1 MSRRLDKLG
10 KWRVLIIAA
19 LTCFSLAL
27 LASIY
32 GVLIFM
38 YYYFP
43 SYKPG
48 LPVELEAVVYGETLG
63 HLRGVTVFCSK
74 IEVFTALVLVFMGF
88 IVYAITWLI
97 VRSGLVEVLG
107 GSYIGVYD
115 KILLSIYVI
124 GLVMTAVNGVLGGP
138 VGIFYYPVYSI
149 MNAVMEVGFK
159 RLLLCNGIVVSGA
172 FLLLIP
178 LQSASAI
185 LFSGLLYNV
194 YKVKGDQLF
203 KYLTVVFAITG
214 ILYFLFP
221 FSIVAMPFARIIWFS
236 LTISPLIGALLWLVM
251 GIAFIKAYNKAIAR
265 PRQQ

>member
-43 SYKPG
+43 SYPG
-48 LPVELEAVVYGETLG
+48 LPVELEAVVYGGTLR
-63 HLRGVTVFCSK
+63 HPSGVAVFCSK

-88 IVYAITWLI
+88 IVYTITWLI
-97 VRSGLVEVLG
+97 VRGGLVEVLG
-107 GSYIGVYD
+107 GSYTGVYD

-124 GLVMTAVNGVLGGP
+124 GLVITAVNGVLGGP
-138 VGIFYYPVYSI
+138 VGIFYYPVHSI

-251 GIAFIKAYNKAIAR
+251 GIAFIKACNKAIAR